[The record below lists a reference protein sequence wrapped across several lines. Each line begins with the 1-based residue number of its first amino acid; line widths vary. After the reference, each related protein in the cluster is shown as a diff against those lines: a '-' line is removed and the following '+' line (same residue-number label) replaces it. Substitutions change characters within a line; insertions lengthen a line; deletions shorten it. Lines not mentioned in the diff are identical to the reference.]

1 MRSILIL
8 FMTLSLNA
16 CVTDLAD
23 LSVPNPFASNPAY
36 TVALTPDIA
45 IELPENPWET
55 AQSLEATQQVTAQ
68 WRPQN
73 GQPST
78 ATFLARISAQP
89 GQVRIAVLDDLGR
102 RAMTIDWTLDGL
114 NIVKADW
121 VPDALDPE
129 RLLGDI
135 VMTYWPDDVV
145 SDVVDQSMTV
155 EETMGQR
162 TIRTNGDGLVFVT
175 IEKPIRD
182 PWQGVATLRNMKL
195 GYTLTIRSQRLGS

>member
-16 CVTDLAD
+16 CVTDFAD

-36 TVALTPDIA
+36 TITLAPGVT
-45 IELPENPWET
+45 IELPENPWDT
-55 AQSLEATQQVTAQ
+55 AQGLEATQQVTAQ
-68 WRPQN
+68 WRPKN
-73 GQPST
+73 GEPGT